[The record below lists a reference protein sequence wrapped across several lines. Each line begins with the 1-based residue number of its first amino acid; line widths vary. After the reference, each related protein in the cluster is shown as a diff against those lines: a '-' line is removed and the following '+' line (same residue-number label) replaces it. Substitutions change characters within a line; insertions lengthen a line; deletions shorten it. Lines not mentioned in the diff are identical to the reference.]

1 LFTERSLEF
10 LVITNWPLS
19 PSPPPCSAFRRR
31 PPTAPTPA
39 PWRGL
44 PAAFFRRAVAHAS
57 RGPPQ
62 PLFGFALALSSP
74 CHAPPVS
81 PPAATAMPPWRAR
94 RRAPGPL
101 PARARAPQ
109 RPQRPIPLLL
119 SLSPRSHAIER
130 RRRSTPNSGKLD
142 AAAELPPRRSSAR
155 SDPLASTASPP
166 RSSPT
171 LSSRQSL
178 TGAPPPPFS
187 SAADR
192 LLASRRH
199 HRPPR
204 PRFRASTGAP
214 WSPVAPTPCSP
225 RRRRSP
231 SPVKAGQTPPPLS
244 DQGQGPRIRIWKS
257 PGGCLQTPRLM

>member
-1 LFTERSLEF
+1 

-39 PWRGL
+39 PWRGF
-44 PAAFFRRAVAHAS
+44 PAFPAINSSCAVAHAS
-57 RGPPQ
+57 PRVSSTAPWLRAGPP
-62 PLFGFALALSSP
+62 
-74 CHAPPVS
+74 PPV
-81 PPAATAMPPWRAR
+81 PRAQNLLAAATATPPWRAR

-119 SLSPRSHAIER
+119 LLSPRSHAIER
-130 RRRSTPNSGKLD
+130 RRRSTPYSGKLD
-142 AAAELPPRRSSAR
+142 AAAEPPHRRSSAR

-244 DQGQGPRIRIWKS
+244 DQGQGPRVRIWKS